1 MKSSRLWMSA
11 GLCALASAAAVS
23 GLAALRTP
31 AEADGLG
38 TVASGLR
45 SPESAAF
52 AGVSSSATAAASPD
66 AATASYVELSH
77 HLQNY
82 PSDHRAWAIKARLDA
97 RAARF
102 VDAAAAYKAALSGR
116 SKVALDPNVWVEFAE
131 ALAMSR
137 GGSLAGEPRQHLDRA
152 FALQPSHPGA
162 LDLAAAAAWD
172 SGDFELAATYW
183 KRLLPQLSAGDP
195 QRSAVQA
202 ALERAQRK
210 ARFALPRR
218 GALTEASALDTTTSA
233 R

>member
-1 MKSSRLWMSA
+1 M
-11 GLCALASAAAVS
+11 
-23 GLAALRTP
+23 AALRTP
-31 AEADGLG
+31 AQADGLG
-38 TVASGLR
+38 TVASDLR

-52 AGVSSSATAAASPD
+52 AGVSPSASAAVGPD
-66 AATASYVELSH
+66 APTASYTELSL

-102 VDAAAAYKAALSGR
+102 EDAAAAYKAALSGR

-131 ALAMSR
+131 ALALSR
-137 GGSLAGEPRQHLDRA
+137 GGNLAGEPLQHLARA
-152 FALQPSHPGA
+152 FALQPNHPGA
-162 LDLAAAAAWD
+162 LDLAATAAWD
-172 SGDFELAATYW
+172 SGDYALAATYW
-183 KRLLPQLSAGDP
+183 KRLLPQLSPSDP
-195 QRSAVQA
+195 QRSGVQA

-218 GALTEASALDTTTSA
+218 DALAETSSLDTTTSA